1 MGRRWPHHAAA
12 ASALFLAAASPA
24 AASDI
29 GSFLGAVGGMLSQGV
44 QPHYYQ
50 YQQPQY
56 YQQPQQYYY
65 QSPTYQR
72 RYSGSSAA
80 ARRKAQ
86 AEAEAKKKQEEAEKQ
101 KKEQE
106 AAAAAAVSAPTT
118 TNASGDVD
126 VAMTRKSGNLW
137 VPAKINNVVTIDF
150 VIDSGASDITLPR
163 DVYLTLIRSGT
174 LTKANY
180 IGGANFGIA
189 DGSEVKGLKFKL
201 ASLQVGNQVL
211 NDVVASVMPSDS
223 ATPLLGLSFLS
234 RFQSWSIDNKS
245 GTLKLMPTAAKPAAG
260 ATQTAA
266 ASVQPLPEPPDP
278 GQPASAATATDAP
291 LATAVPQAPAA
302 SPAPVTS
309 AAATGTRV
317 AAAAPRSGHVATSAF
332 VVKDATVP
340 TAPTAAATAPIVH
353 AAVPAF
359 PANTSYAN
367 ARSSL
372 LALGY
377 GPAPL
382 PAGSKCDSTT
392 DATCFPER
400 SVCTKSDAIHCDYLW
415 RRGDALIKVET
426 VAVPPTVAAVEC
438 QVNCKQ

>member
-1 MGRRWPHHAAA
+1 M
-12 ASALFLAAASPA
+12 PA
-24 AASDI
+24 AVTPD
-29 GSFLGAVGGMLSQGV
+29 
-44 QPHYYQ
+44 
-50 YQQPQY
+50 
-56 YQQPQQYYY
+56 
-65 QSPTYQR
+65 
-72 RYSGSSAA
+72 
-80 ARRKAQ
+80 
-86 AEAEAKKKQEEAEKQ
+86 
-101 KKEQE
+101 
-106 AAAAAAVSAPTT
+106 
-118 TNASGDVD
+118 ASGVLD

-137 VPAKINNVVTIDF
+137 VPAKINDVMTIDF

-211 NDVVASVMPSDS
+211 KDVVASVMPSDS

-234 RFQSWSIDNKS
+234 RFQSWSVDNQS
-245 GTLKLMPTAAKPAAG
+245 GTLKLLPIGAQPAPAPR
-260 ATQTAA
+260 QTAA
-266 ASVQPLPEPPDP
+266 ASVQSLPVPPDP
-278 GQPASAATATDAP
+278 GQPAVPSTVATPVTVVQPPAATP
-291 LATAVPQAPAA
+291 PK
-302 SPAPVTS
+302 
-309 AAATGTRV
+309 V
-317 AAAAPRSGHVATSAF
+317 AEVMPRSGHVATAAF
-332 VVKDATVP
+332 VAKETAAP
-340 TAPTAAATAPIVH
+340 AAPTAAATAPMAH
-353 AAVPAF
+353 PAVPVF
-359 PANTSYAN
+359 PVNMPYTD

-382 PAGSKCDSTT
+382 PESGKCDSTT

-400 SVCTKSDAIHCDYLW
+400 TACAKSDAIHCNYLW
-415 RRGDALIKVET
+415 RRGEVIKVKT